1 MKSENHYHERDLTP
15 GVVYSL
21 VGKGFSEGEN
31 IARFAGSI
39 EGSLF
44 FIREF
49 EGTGLVT
56 LVCPLSKVIITGEEP
71 MKNEIVKLLGLIK
84 PDQKAQM
91 TVNLGEYWE
100 TTTITTL
107 DPRYEILDKSLWG
120 AN

>member
-15 GVVYSL
+15 GAIYS
-21 VGKGFSEGEN
+21 VIGEGFSEGDN
-31 IARFAGSI
+31 LMRYAGNI

-49 EGTGLVT
+49 EGTDLAT
-56 LVCPLSKVIITGEEP
+56 LVCHSSKVIITGEEP
-71 MKNEIVKLLGLIK
+71 MKNEIVKLPGLIK

-100 TTTITTL
+100 TMTITTL
-107 DPRYEILDKSLWG
+107 DPRYEILDKSLLG